1 MLRRFILWVQVV
13 SPRLLGTPRALIRT
27 VFQLCTAGLG
37 AIAVYGMWHPGL
49 EKLAAS
55 STAAAFVNTV
65 LFAVVYGFY
74 CLNVPGEV
82 HRDSLIGKTLFTGR
96 DALRLMGMFCCVL
109 LVVRA
114 VQCLPS
120 FDLVQIFAP
129 LLLAFGSVFLLSLM
143 IRFFAAKVPLRAD
156 QGVK

>member
-1 MLRRFILWVQVV
+1 MLRRFIAWVPVV
-13 SPRLLGTPRALIRT
+13 SRRLLGTPRALIRT

-37 AIAVYGMWHPGL
+37 AIALYGMWHPGL

-65 LFAVVYGFY
+65 LFAMVYGIY
-74 CLNVPGEV
+74 CVNVPGEV

-96 DALRLMGMFCCVL
+96 DALRLMGMFCSGL
-109 LVVRA
+109 LLARA
-114 VQCLPS
+114 AQCMPS
-120 FDLVQIFAP
+120 FDLVQIFVP
-129 LLLAFGSVFLLSLM
+129 LLLAFGSVFLLSLL
-143 IRFFAAKVPLRAD
+143 IRFFAAKVPMRAD

>member
-1 MLRRFILWVQVV
+1 MLWRFIEWVRAV

-37 AIAVYGMWHPGL
+37 AIALYGMWHPGL

-55 STAAAFVNTV
+55 SMAAASANTV

-96 DALRLMGMFCCVL
+96 DALRLMGMFCCGL

-114 VQCLPS
+114 VQCIPS
-120 FDLVQIFAP
+120 FDLVQIFVP
-129 LLLAFGSVFLLSLM
+129 LLLAFGSVFLLSLL
-143 IRFFAAKVPLRAD
+143 IRFFAATVPLRAD
-156 QGVK
+156 QGAK